1 MSSQDGSSFFFNF
14 LDLGEFTSTSEG
26 SAFFL
31 TFLALGEIISY
42 FSSASS
48 SVLLDFDFSFL
59 PFFSFCFHGVSIFAM
74 AESDSKS
81 MSPRSFLSITQHK
94 WCRPTGLLYHVEKY
108 WFLYPQGSWQV
119 KQAKTS
125 VTSQKVGSDLFLW
138 QNSLWRTN

>member
-1 MSSQDGSSFFFNF
+1 MRWLLFLFCLFGCRRIHINFRRPCFLFNFFSFGGNHYFLFCCCLFSLTRFLFLFFF
-14 LDLGEFTSTSEG
+14 
-26 SAFFL
+26 
-31 TFLALGEIISY
+31 
-42 FSSASS
+42 
-48 SVLLDFDFSFL
+48 FL
-59 PFFSFCFHGVSIFAM
+59 PFFSFCFHGISIFAM

-94 WCRPTGLLYHVEKY
+94 WCRPTGLFYHVEKY

-138 QNSLWRTN
+138 